1 MKKNECFTCWEQEEV
16 CGWGWE
22 RQEEDLTE
30 HIFSILSY
38 VESYESVMAQKKL
51 SVDFFFFGSE
61 KIKRKTIALS
71 ILRIKINKHTY

>member
-38 VESYESVMAQKKL
+38 VESYESVMAQK
-51 SVDFFFFGSE
+51 
-61 KIKRKTIALS
+61 
-71 ILRIKINKHTY
+71 N